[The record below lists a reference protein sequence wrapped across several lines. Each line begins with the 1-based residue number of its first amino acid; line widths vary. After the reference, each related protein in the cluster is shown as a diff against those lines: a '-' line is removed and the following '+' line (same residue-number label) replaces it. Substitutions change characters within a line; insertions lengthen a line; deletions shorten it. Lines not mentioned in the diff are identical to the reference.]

1 MSKKIKLVN
10 MSARYLV
17 NFMSSQGWAK
27 DLSDIYN
34 GGQMLAE
41 VLPRF
46 TDEGSETRD
55 TREASPEFPARIE
68 IVVPVAPAPRV
79 LLPDGTPDWSRMT
92 QAEVED
98 FRTKMTQYNSRFY
111 TWCRVPVPEFELSD
125 EQLRVCQTV
134 VRYFAPR
141 TDEEKAKDRE
151 KGIQRGEIPV
161 NEFAF
166 NLIGELNLKLKS

>member
-1 MSKKIKLVN
+1 MPKKINLVN

-17 NFMSSQGWAK
+17 NFLATQGWAK
-27 DLSDIYN
+27 DLGDIYS
-34 GGQMLAE
+34 GGELLAV

-46 TDEGSETRD
+46 LDDPEQSGSVTVK
-55 TREASPEFPARIE
+55 PEYPAHIE
-68 IVVPVAPAPRV
+68 IMVPQAPAPRV
-79 LLPDGTPDWSRMT
+79 LLQDGSPDWSRMT
-92 QAEVED
+92 PIEIED
-98 FRTKMTQYNSRFY
+98 YRQKMVQHNKVFY
-111 TWCRVPVPEFELSD
+111 TWCRTAVPEFELSD

-134 VRYFAPR
+134 IRYYAPR
-141 TDEEKAKDRE
+141 TEEEKAKDRE